1 MLSECLERKYVT
13 GVFYQNR
20 LFGCVV
26 KHKGTGP
33 IIPFLYLASFWINNL
48 LSLGNRDLDY
58 LVAFSTVKSDL
69 SFSFTHLSN
78 PLELVVVG
86 QQIVQI
92 EYSRPGY
99 LVKKF

>member
-26 KHKGTGP
+26 KHNGTGP
-33 IIPFLYLASFWINNL
+33 IIPFLTLVKNL
-48 LSLGNRDLDY
+48 LSLEKDLDY
-58 LVAFSTVKSDL
+58 LVAFGTVKSDL